1 MSKTFKRQ
9 RKEDKPRS
17 KYKRNKSN
25 RDLTEIKHTTSTSEQ
40 DWNFRKDLD
49 ASDF

>member
-9 RKEDKPRS
+9 RKEDKPRN
-17 KYKRNKSN
+17 KYKRNKNN

-40 DWNFRKDLD
+40 DWGFRQDLD